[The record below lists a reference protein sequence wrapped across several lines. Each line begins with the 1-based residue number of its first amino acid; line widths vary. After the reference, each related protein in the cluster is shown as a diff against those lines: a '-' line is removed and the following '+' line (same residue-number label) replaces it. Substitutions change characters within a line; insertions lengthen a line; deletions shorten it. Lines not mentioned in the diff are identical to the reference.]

1 MIYNQCSVWHRNGPI
16 HNPLLIRIF
25 LKAIFLHKI
34 QSVFTGSKLAI
45 ETLEQVVKCSKLT
58 YKETRTTP
66 VVFIVNFEHILHC
79 FSVSIVNL
87 KRVFLF
93 SKIGNHSVLFF
104 PSNIWFEIFFAS
116 KLNT

>member
-1 MIYNQCSVWHRNGPI
+1 MFKVNIKKPEQR
-16 HNPLLIRIF
+16 LLFLLTLNIF
-25 LKAIFLHKI
+25 LFL
-34 QSVFTGSKLAI
+34 F
-45 ETLEQVVKCSKLT
+45 
-58 YKETRTTP
+58 
-66 VVFIVNFEHILHC
+66 FINFEHILHC